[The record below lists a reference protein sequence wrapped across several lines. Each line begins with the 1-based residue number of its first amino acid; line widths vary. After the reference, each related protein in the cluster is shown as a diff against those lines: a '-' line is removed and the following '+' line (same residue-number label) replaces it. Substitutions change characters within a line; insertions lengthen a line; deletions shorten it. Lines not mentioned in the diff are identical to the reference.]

1 MTKRGYF
8 HTNSRIQM
16 KVFVRFL
23 VLIGVLGII
32 AVVFV
37 SLSLN
42 ALVKGGIETMGPR
55 ILGVPVTL
63 EDADVT
69 LLSGTNMHAGLTGL
83 VVNNPEGYETASAVS
98 LPEIRIKVDWNS
110 LLTDTVIV
118 EEVLIVKP
126 AITFEWSLEGSNLG
140 AIHENVKRN
149 TGSGYDDDGQEKG
162 EAPEETQEF
171 DKSVHIKKVT
181 VKDAII
187 NVSFVGG
194 QNEVTRLPLPDLEL
208 RDIGNPSG
216 GTTFSQAS
224 AVIFEQIYDAI
235 DKAVMKPGILLPQ
248 GVEQL
253 GKSIGKMG
261 KELLEGLFG
270 E

>member
-1 MTKRGYF
+1 M
-8 HTNSRIQM
+8 
-16 KVFVRFL
+16 
-23 VLIGVLGII
+23 LIGVVGII
-32 AVVFV
+32 AVALV
-37 SLSLN
+37 SLSLD

-55 ILGVPVTL
+55 ILGVPVML
-63 EDADVT
+63 EDVDIA
-69 LLSGTNMHAGLTGL
+69 LPSGTTMQAGLTRL
-83 VVNNPEGYETASAVS
+83 VVNNPEGYETAFAVS
-98 LPEIRIKVDWNS
+98 LPEVRVYVDWNS

-118 EEVLIVKP
+118 EEIQIVAP
-126 AITFEWSLEGSNLG
+126 AVTFEWSLEGSNLG

-149 TGSGYDDDGQEKG
+149 TRSDPDDNNLEKG
-162 EAPEETQEF
+162 QSDEEGEEF
-171 DKSVHIKKVT
+171 DKSVHVKKVT

-194 QNEVTRLPLPDLEL
+194 QSEVTQLPLPDLEL

-248 GVEQL
+248 GVQQL
-253 GKSIGKMG
+253 GKSIGRMG
-261 KELLEGLFG
+261 KELLQGLFG
-270 E
+270 K

>member
-1 MTKRGYF
+1 MTERGYF
-8 HTNSRIQM
+8 HTNSKIQM

-126 AITFEWSLEGSNLG
+126 AMTFEWSLEGSNLG

-149 TGSGYDDDGQEKG
+149 TGSGSDDDDQEKG
-162 EAPEETQEF
+162 ETPEETQEF
-171 DKSVHIKKVT
+171 DKSVHVKKVT

-270 E
+270 R

>member
-1 MTKRGYF
+1 
-8 HTNSRIQM
+8 M
-16 KVFVRFL
+16 KVFVKFL
-23 VLIGVLGII
+23 VLVGVIGLLALAFI
-32 AVVFV
+32 

-63 EDADVT
+63 EDVDIA
-69 LLSGTNMHAGLTGL
+69 LLSDTSVQAGLTGL

-98 LPEIRIKVDWNS
+98 LPEIRVKVDWNS
-110 LLTDTVIV
+110 LLTDTVVV

-126 AITFEWSLEGSNLG
+126 AVTFEWSLRGSNLG

-149 TGSGYDDDGQEKG
+149 TGSGSDDDDQEKD
-162 EAPEETQEF
+162 AKPEERQEF
-171 DKSVHIKKVT
+171 GKSVHVKKVT
-181 VKDAII
+181 VKDALI

-194 QNEVTRLPLPDLEL
+194 QSEVTQLPLPDLEL

-248 GVEQL
+248 GVKQL
-253 GKSIGKMG
+253 GKSIGRMG
-261 KELLEGLFG
+261 KELLQGLFG
-270 E
+270 K

>member
-1 MTKRGYF
+1 
-8 HTNSRIQM
+8 M

-23 VLIGVLGII
+23 VLIGVLGIV
-32 AVVFV
+32 AVVLV
-37 SLSLN
+37 GLSLN
-42 ALVKGGIETMGPR
+42 ALVKGGIETMGSR

-63 EDADVT
+63 EDVDVT
-69 LLSGTNMHAGLTGL
+69 LLSGTSMQAGLTGL
-83 VVNNPEGYETASAVS
+83 AVKNPEGYETAFAVS

-118 EEVLIVKP
+118 EEVLIIKP
-126 AITFEWSLEGSNLG
+126 AMTFEWSLRGSNLG
-140 AIHENVKRN
+140 TIHENVKRN
-149 TGSGYDDDGQEKG
+149 TGSGSDDDDQEKD
-162 EAPEETQEF
+162 AKPEERQEF

-181 VKDAII
+181 VNDALI

-194 QNEVTRLPLPDLEL
+194 QSEVTQLPLPDLEL

-224 AVIFEQIYDAI
+224 AVIFEKIYDAI
-235 DKAVMKPGILLPQ
+235 DKAVMKPGVLLPQ

-261 KELLEGLFG
+261 KELLQGLFG

>member
-1 MTKRGYF
+1 M
-8 HTNSRIQM
+8 
-16 KVFVRFL
+16 
-23 VLIGVLGII
+23 LIGVVGII
-32 AVVFV
+32 AVALVG
-37 SLSLN
+37 LSLD

-55 ILGVPVTL
+55 ILGVPVML
-63 EDADVT
+63 EDVDIA
-69 LLSGTNMHAGLTGL
+69 LPSGTTMQAGLTRL
-83 VVNNPEGYETASAVS
+83 VVNNPEGYETAFAVS
-98 LPEIRIKVDWNS
+98 LPEVRVYVDWNS

-118 EEVLIVKP
+118 EEIQIVAP
-126 AITFEWSLEGSNLG
+126 AVTFEWSLEGSNLG

-149 TGSGYDDDGQEKG
+149 TRSDPDDNNREKAQSDEEG
-162 EAPEETQEF
+162 EEF
-171 DKSVHIKKVT
+171 DKSVHIKKVI
-181 VKDAII
+181 VRDAII

-194 QNEVTRLPLPDLEL
+194 QSEVTQLPLPDLEL

-248 GVEQL
+248 GIEQL
-253 GKSIGKMG
+253 GKSIGRMG
-261 KELLEGLFG
+261 KELLQGLFG

>member
-1 MTKRGYF
+1 
-8 HTNSRIQM
+8 M

-23 VLIGVLGII
+23 VLVGVIGLL
-32 AVVFV
+32 ALTLV

-55 ILGVPVTL
+55 ILGVPVAL
-63 EDADVT
+63 EDVDVT
-69 LLSGTNMHAGLTGL
+69 LLSGTSMQAGLTGL

-126 AITFEWSLEGSNLG
+126 SITFEWSLQGSNLG
-140 AIHENVKRN
+140 MIHENVKRN
-149 TGSGYDDDGQEKG
+149 TGSGDDDEEKDAG
-162 EAPEETQEF
+162 PEKRQEF
-171 DKSVHIKKVT
+171 NKSVHVKKVT
-181 VKDAII
+181 VKNALI
-187 NVSFVGG
+187 NVSFIGG
-194 QNEVTRLPLPDLEL
+194 RSEVTQLPLPDLEL

-224 AVIFEQIYDAI
+224 ALIFEQIYDAI

-248 GVEQL
+248 GVKQL
-253 GKSIGKMG
+253 GKSIGRMG
-261 KELLEGLFG
+261 KELLQGLFG
-270 E
+270 R

>member
-1 MTKRGYF
+1 M
-8 HTNSRIQM
+8 
-16 KVFVRFL
+16 
-23 VLIGVLGII
+23 LIGVVGII
-32 AVVFV
+32 AVALVG
-37 SLSLN
+37 LSLD

-55 ILGVPVTL
+55 ILGVPVML
-63 EDADVT
+63 EDVDIA
-69 LLSGTNMHAGLTGL
+69 LPSGTTMQAGLTRL
-83 VVNNPEGYETASAVS
+83 VVNNPEGYETAFAVS
-98 LPEIRIKVDWNS
+98 LPEVRVHVDWNS

-118 EEVLIVKP
+118 EEVLIIAP
-126 AITFEWSLEGSNLG
+126 AVTFEWSLQGSNLG

-149 TGSGYDDDGQEKG
+149 TRSDPDDNNREKAQSDEEG
-162 EAPEETQEF
+162 EEF

-181 VKDAII
+181 VKNAII

-194 QNEVTRLPLPDLEL
+194 QSEVTQLPLPDLEL

-248 GVEQL
+248 GVKQL
-253 GKSIGKMG
+253 GKSIGRMG
-261 KELLEGLFG
+261 KELLQGLFG
-270 E
+270 K

>member
-1 MTKRGYF
+1 
-8 HTNSRIQM
+8 M

-23 VLIGVLGII
+23 VLVGVIGLL
-32 AVVFV
+32 ALVFV

-42 ALVKGGIETMGPR
+42 ALVKGGIETVGPR

-63 EDADVT
+63 EDVNVT
-69 LLSGTNMHAGLTGL
+69 LLSGTSMHAGLTGL
-83 VVNNPEGYETASAVS
+83 TVNNPEGYETSSAVS
-98 LPEIRIKVDWNS
+98 LPEIQIKVDWNS

-126 AITFEWSLEGSNLG
+126 AVTFEWSLRGSNL
-140 AIHENVKRN
+140 ATIHENVKRN
-149 TGSGYDDDGQEKG
+149 MGSGSDDDQEKDA
-162 EAPEETQEF
+162 EPEERQEF
-171 DKSVHIKKVT
+171 DKSVHVKKVT

-194 QNEVTRLPLPDLEL
+194 QSEVTQLPLPDLEL

-224 AVIFEQIYDAI
+224 ALIFEQIYDAI
-235 DKAVMKPGILLPQ
+235 DKAVMKPGLLLPQ
-248 GVEQL
+248 GIKQL
-253 GKSIGKMG
+253 GKSIGRMG
-261 KELLEGLFG
+261 KELLQGLFG

>member
-1 MTKRGYF
+1 
-8 HTNSRIQM
+8 M

-23 VLIGVLGII
+23 MLIGVVGII
-32 AVVFV
+32 AVALV
-37 SLSLN
+37 SLSLD

-55 ILGVPVTL
+55 ILGVPVML
-63 EDADVT
+63 EDVDIA
-69 LLSGTNMHAGLTGL
+69 LPSGTTMQAGLTRL
-83 VVNNPEGYETASAVS
+83 VVNNPEGYETAFAVS
-98 LPEIRIKVDWNS
+98 LPEVRVYVDWNS

-118 EEVLIVKP
+118 EEIQIVAP
-126 AITFEWSLEGSNLG
+126 AVTFEWSLEGSNLG

-149 TGSGYDDDGQEKG
+149 TRSDPDDNNLEKG
-162 EAPEETQEF
+162 QSDEEGEEF
-171 DKSVHIKKVT
+171 DKSVHVKKVT

-194 QNEVTRLPLPDLEL
+194 QSEVTQLPLPDLEL

-248 GVEQL
+248 GVQQL
-253 GKSIGKMG
+253 GKSIGRMG
-261 KELLEGLFG
+261 KELLQGLFG
-270 E
+270 K

>member
-1 MTKRGYF
+1 
-8 HTNSRIQM
+8 M

-23 VLIGVLGII
+23 VLVGVIGLL
-32 AVVFV
+32 ALVFV

-42 ALVKGGIETMGPR
+42 ALVKGGIETVGPR

-63 EDADVT
+63 EDVNVT
-69 LLSGTNMHAGLTGL
+69 LLSGTSMHAGLTGL
-83 VVNNPEGYETASAVS
+83 TVNNPEGYETSSAVS

-126 AITFEWSLEGSNLG
+126 AVTFEWSLRGSNL
-140 AIHENVKRN
+140 ATIHENVKRN
-149 TGSGYDDDGQEKG
+149 TGSGSDDDQEKDA
-162 EAPEETQEF
+162 EPEERQEF
-171 DKSVHIKKVT
+171 DKSVHVKKVT

-194 QNEVTRLPLPDLEL
+194 QSEVTQLPLPDLEL

-224 AVIFEQIYDAI
+224 ALIFEQIYDAI
-235 DKAVMKPGILLPQ
+235 DKAVMKPGLLLPQ
-248 GVEQL
+248 GIKQL
-253 GKSIGKMG
+253 GKSIGRMG
-261 KELLEGLFG
+261 KELLKGLFG